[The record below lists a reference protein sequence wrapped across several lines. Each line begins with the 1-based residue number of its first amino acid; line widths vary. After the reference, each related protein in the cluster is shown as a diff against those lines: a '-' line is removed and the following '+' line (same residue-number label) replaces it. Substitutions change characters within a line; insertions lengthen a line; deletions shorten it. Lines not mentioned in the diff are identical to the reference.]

1 MSTLRDGTGCMD
13 AEHVLVCAGA
23 ILEQARKHGLSF
35 NDLVF
40 DVHVHEADVAEITDL
55 ELIKVMICFGHG
67 TMFARLYLFK
77 LCIF

>member
-55 ELIKVMICFGHG
+55 ELIKANDMLWTQYHVR
-67 TMFARLYLFK
+67 TTLPV
-77 LCIF
+77 